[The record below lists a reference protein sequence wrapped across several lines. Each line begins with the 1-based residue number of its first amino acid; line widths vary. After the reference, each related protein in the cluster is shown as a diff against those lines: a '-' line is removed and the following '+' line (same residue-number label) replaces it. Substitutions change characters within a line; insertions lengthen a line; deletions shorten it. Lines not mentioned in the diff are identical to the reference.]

1 MRLQRGTLRCI
12 GRLIRLLLLLL
23 GVVRIGP
30 IRVVATMTIWIALIL
45 LLLGLRLLL
54 LLLLRI
60 GTWAT
65 RSGRLLGL
73 LGPLLL
79 PLLRLLLLV

>member
-54 LLLLRI
+54 LLLRI

-79 PLLRLLLLV
+79 PLLGLLLLV

>member
-54 LLLLRI
+54 LLLRI